1 MRLLIVVALSEED
14 VRGLGS
20 PQPIRPKEVVVMEV
34 YRLYHV
40 WTAKSKPGKRDE
52 AKKWWL
58 EKGKPLLE
66 SVPGAKSVRAY
77 AVQFGLGGEYFLEMW
92 VEKEN
97 YAVYDRVDEDVLAN
111 PQKYAAWSEAE
122 DVLEWGPSRLMGDW
136 PESQFPLGEE

>member
-1 MRLLIVVALSEED
+1 M
-14 VRGLGS
+14 G
-20 PQPIRPKEVVVMEV
+20 V

-40 WTAKSKPGKRDE
+40 WTAKSKPGKRGE

-77 AVQFGLGGEYFLEMW
+77 AVQFGLGGEYGLEIW

-97 YAVYDRVDEDVLAN
+97 YAAYDRVDEDALAN
-111 PQKYAAWSEAE
+111 PQKYAAWFEAQ

-136 PESQFPLGEE
+136 PESQFPVGEE